1 MAERKKVFI
10 SGSVPRFSAKPKLAS
25 SFRTF
30 GLPKTSLFFALF
42 CSAMTHAQKQVPIE
56 EKDSIGNG
64 NSIVKVLGDHTGKG
78 AANNAL
84 DVLSGQAAGVNVTS
98 NGLDRMAMLNSV
110 RVRGTT
116 SIIGG
121 NDPLV
126 LIDGVTSDVLT
137 LSTIYPA
144 DIESFR
150 ILKNAAE
157 TAMYGSRGASGV
169 IEVKTKKGTGCGFQ
183 ISYEGNVGFEQMYK
197 HLNMLNAAEYVAT
210 AKALGVYCNNGG
222 YNTDTYKVITRTGLV
237 NNHYLAFS
245 GGTQQSNYRA
255 SFGMMDHNT
264 IIKNMDYGVFV
275 AKVDVTQ
282 KAFDDRLTGDFGVFG
297 SSFKNHDI
305 FDTQMLFYSAACQN
319 PTFPVG
325 TDENGNWL
333 KNEAASKINP
343 PGIVLAEKN
352 DSKDL
357 NFDAHVKLSYDFN
370 PNWRISTFGSYL
382 YGSTENAQFCPTWV
396 WAQGNVYRGE
406 FKKEEWL
413 GNVSVDFN
421 KEFGIHKISAG
432 ASSEYRKL
440 KKTAFWVYAKG
451 IPTNDFGYDNLGAT
465 AARPY
470 GGTESTYEDQSLAS
484 VMGSITYTL
493 LDRYTLS
500 VNARGDGSSMVGDSN
515 TWGFFPSV
523 SFTWDLK
530 KEGFLSDVKPL
541 SMLKLRTGLGQA
553 GNLGGISAYTTMNTV
568 RQTGIVPIK
577 SSPTVTLG
585 MVRNNNPDLKWET
598 KTTFNIGADLG
609 FFANRLMLT
618 AEYYYSKTTDML
630 YAYEVPVPPF
640 AYNTLLAN
648 IGAMSNRGFE
658 LGLSVQPVSKK
669 DMELNINMN
678 LSFQSNKLIS
688 LSGSYNGMNMSA
700 ADVTAIGSLD
710 GAGQN
715 GGDNNVVYQIVGQ
728 PLGVFYLPHCKG
740 LVKNENGSYSYD
752 IEDLDRNGKVDLSD
766 GGDRYIAGQATPK
779 VTLGSNIS
787 FRYKDFYVALQMNG
801 AFGHKIFNGTGLAYN
816 NMSCFPDY
824 NVLKGAPEKNI
835 VDQRVSDYWLEK
847 GDYLNFEHLTIG
859 YNVPLKS
866 RVIRSLRVSCNV
878 SNLGT
883 ITSYKGLTPMI
894 NSYVVNST
902 MGIDDKRNYP
912 LYRTYSLGLSVQF

>member
-1 MAERKKVFI
+1 MANGKKTT
-10 SGSVPRFSAKPKLAS
+10 L
-25 SFRTF
+25 
-30 GLPKTSLFFALF
+30 LLLLLF
-42 CSAMTHAQKQVPIE
+42 CSSLAHAQKQVPIE
-56 EKDSIGNG
+56 RKDTIANESNIIKIVGNHS
-64 NSIVKVLGDHTGKG
+64 NKG

-169 IEVKTKKGTGCGFQ
+169 IEVKTKKGTGRGFQ

-197 HLNMLNAAEYVAT
+197 HLEMLNAAEYVAT
-210 AKALGVYCNNGG
+210 AKVLGIYCNNGG
-222 YNTDTYKVITRTGLV
+222 FNTDNYKVITRTGMV

-245 GGTQQSNYRA
+245 GGTPQSNYRA
-255 SFGMMDHNT
+255 SFGVMDHNT
-264 IIKNMDYGVFV
+264 IIKKMDYNVFV

-282 KAFDDRLTGDFGVFG
+282 KAFNDRLTGDFGVFG

-305 FDTQMLFYSAACQN
+305 FDTQMLFYSVACQN
-319 PTFPVG
+319 PTFPAG
-325 TDENGNWL
+325 TDEHGNWL
-333 KNEAASKINP
+333 KNESATHVNP
-343 PGIVLAEKN
+343 PGILLEEKN
-352 DSKDL
+352 DSRDL
-357 NFDAHVKLSYDFN
+357 NFDAHIKLSYDFN
-370 PNWRISTFGSYL
+370 PNWRISTFASYL
-382 YGSTENAQFCPTWV
+382 YGSTENGMFCPTWV

-413 GNVSVDFN
+413 GNVALSFN
-421 KEFGIHKISAG
+421 KQIGIHRISAE

-440 KKTAFWVYAKG
+440 TKTAFWMYAKG
-451 IPTNDFGYDNLGAT
+451 IPTNDFGYNNLGAT
-465 AARPY
+465 AVRPY

-484 VMGSITYTL
+484 VMGSVTYSL
-493 LDRYTLS
+493 LDRYLLS
-500 VNARGDGSSMVGDSN
+500 VNARGDGSSMVGDDN

-523 SFTWDLK
+523 SFTWDMK
-530 KEGFLSDVKPL
+530 KENFLANVKPL

-568 RQTGIVPIK
+568 RQTGIVPVK

-585 MVRNNNPDLKWET
+585 MVRNNNPDLRWET
-598 KTTFNIGADLG
+598 KTTFNIGADFG
-609 FFANRLMLT
+609 FFANRIMLT
-618 AEYYYSKTTDML
+618 AEYYYSKTSDML

-648 IGAMSNRGFE
+648 IGSMSNRGLE
-658 LGLSVQPVSKK
+658 LGLSVQPISKK

-688 LSGSYNGMNMSA
+688 LSGDYKGMSMTA
-700 ADVTAIGSLD
+700 ANVTAIGSLD

-740 LVKNENGSYSYD
+740 LVKNENGSYFYD
-752 IEDLDRNGKVDLSD
+752 IEDLDHNGKVDLSD

-787 FRYKDFYVALQMNG
+787 FRYKDIYVALQMNG
-801 AFGHKIFNGTGLAYN
+801 AFGHKIFNGTGLAYTS
-816 NMSCFPDY
+816 MACFPDY
-824 NVLKGAPEKNI
+824 NVLKDAPKKNI

-847 GDYLNFEHLTIG
+847 GDYLNFEHLTLG

-866 RVIRSLRVSCNV
+866 KFVRSLRLSCNI

-883 ITSYKGLTPMI
+883 ITGYRGLTPMI

>member
-1 MAERKKVFI
+1 MSNGKKTT
-10 SGSVPRFSAKPKLAS
+10 L
-25 SFRTF
+25 
-30 GLPKTSLFFALF
+30 LLLLLF
-42 CSAMTHAQKQVPIE
+42 CSSLAHAQKQVPIE
-56 EKDSIGNG
+56 RKDTIANESNIIKIVGNHS
-64 NSIVKVLGDHTGKG
+64 NKG

-169 IEVKTKKGTGCGFQ
+169 IEVKTKKGTGRGFQ
-183 ISYEGNVGFEQMYK
+183 ISYEGNVGFERMYK
-197 HLNMLNAAEYVAT
+197 HLNMLDAEEYVAT
-210 AKALGVYCNNGG
+210 AKALGVFCNNGG
-222 YNTDTYKVITRTGLV
+222 FNTDNYKVITRTGMV

-245 GGTQQSNYRA
+245 GGTPQSNYRA
-255 SFGMMDHNT
+255 SFGVMDHNT
-264 IIKNMDYGVFV
+264 IIKKMDYNVFV

-282 KAFDDRLTGDFGVFG
+282 KAFNDRLTGDFGVFG

-319 PTFPVG
+319 PTFPAG
-325 TDENGNWL
+325 TDEHGNWL
-333 KNEAASKINP
+333 KNESATHVNP
-343 PGIVLAEKN
+343 PGIVLDEKN
-352 DSKDL
+352 DSRDL
-357 NFDAHVKLSYDFN
+357 NFDAHIKLSYDFN
-370 PNWRISTFGSYL
+370 PNWRISTFASYL
-382 YGSTENAQFCPTWV
+382 YGSTENGMFCPTWV

-413 GNVSVDFN
+413 GNVALSFN
-421 KEFGIHKISAG
+421 KQIGIHRISAE

-440 KKTAFWVYAKG
+440 TKTAFWMYAKG
-451 IPTNDFGYDNLGAT
+451 IPTNDFGYNNLGAT
-465 AARPY
+465 AVRPY

-484 VMGSITYTL
+484 VMGSVTYSL
-493 LDRYTLS
+493 LDRYLLS
-500 VNARGDGSSMVGDSN
+500 VNARGDGSSMVGDDN
-515 TWGFFPSV
+515 TWGFFPSI
-523 SFTWDLK
+523 SFTWDMK
-530 KEGFLSDVKPL
+530 KENFLANVKPL

-568 RQTGIVPIK
+568 RQTGIVPVK

-585 MVRNNNPDLKWET
+585 MVRNNNPDLRWET
-598 KTTFNIGADLG
+598 KTTFNIGADFG
-609 FFANRLMLT
+609 FFANRIMLT
-618 AEYYYSKTTDML
+618 AEYYYSKTSDML

-648 IGAMSNRGFE
+648 IGSMSNRGLE
-658 LGLSVQPVSKK
+658 LGLSVQPISKK

-688 LSGSYNGMNMSA
+688 LSGDYKGMSMTA
-700 ADVTAIGSLD
+700 ANVTAIGSLD

-740 LVKNENGSYSYD
+740 LVKNENGSYFYD
-752 IEDLDRNGKVDLSD
+752 IEDLDHNGKVDLSD

-787 FRYKDFYVALQMNG
+787 FRYKDIYVALQMNG
-801 AFGHKIFNGTGLAYN
+801 AFGHKIFNGTGLAYTS
-816 NMSCFPDY
+816 MACFPDY
-824 NVLKGAPEKNI
+824 NVLKDAPKKNI

-847 GDYLNFEHLTIG
+847 GDYLNFEHLTLG

-866 RVIRSLRVSCNV
+866 KFVRSLRVSCNI

-883 ITSYKGLTPMI
+883 ITGYRGLTPMI

>member
-1 MAERKKVFI
+1 MAKSKKDFTLLLI
-10 SGSVPRFSAKPKLAS
+10 
-25 SFRTF
+25 
-30 GLPKTSLFFALF
+30 ALF
-42 CSAMTHAQKQVPIE
+42 CSSLAHAQKQVPAE
-56 EKDSIGNG
+56 RKDSIDNGSNIIKIVGNHS
-64 NSIVKVLGDHTGKG
+64 NKG

-169 IEVKTKKGTGCGFQ
+169 IEVKTKKGTGRGFQ

-197 HLNMLNAAEYVAT
+197 HLEMLNAAEYVAT
-210 AKALGVYCNNGG
+210 AKALGIYCNNGG
-222 YNTDTYKVITRTGLV
+222 FNTDNYKVITRTGMV

-245 GGTQQSNYRA
+245 GGTPQSNYRA
-255 SFGMMDHNT
+255 SFGVMDHNT
-264 IIKNMDYGVFV
+264 IIKKMDYNVFV

-282 KAFDDRLTGDFGVFG
+282 KAFNDRLTGEFGVFG

-319 PTFPVG
+319 PTFPAG
-325 TDENGNWL
+325 TDEHGNWL
-333 KNEAASKINP
+333 KNESATHINP
-343 PGIVLAEKN
+343 PGILLEEKN

-357 NFDAHVKLSYDFN
+357 NFDTHIKLSYDFN
-370 PNWRISTFGSYL
+370 KNWRVSTFGSYL
-382 YGSTENAQFCPTWV
+382 YGSTENGQFCPTWV
-396 WAQGNVYRGE
+396 WAQGSVYRGE

-413 GNVSVDFN
+413 GNVSLDFN
-421 KEFGIHKISAG
+421 KEFGIHKVSAG
-432 ASSEYRKL
+432 VSSEYRKL
-440 KKTAFWVYAKG
+440 RKTAFWVYAKG
-451 IPTNDFGYDNLGAT
+451 IPTNDFHYDNLGAT

-484 VMGSITYTL
+484 VMGSITYNL
-493 LDRYTLS
+493 LDRYTLA
-500 VNARGDGSSMVGDSN
+500 VNARGDGSSMVGDNN

-523 SFTWDLK
+523 SFTWDMK
-530 KEGFLSDVKPL
+530 KESFLANIKPL

-553 GNLGGISAYTTMNTV
+553 GNLGGITAYTTMNTV
-568 RQTGIVPIK
+568 RQTGIVPVK

-598 KTTFNIGADLG
+598 KTTFNLGADIGL
-609 FFANRLMLT
+609 FANRLMLT

-648 IGAMSNRGFE
+648 IGSMSNRGFE
-658 LGLSVQPVSKK
+658 LGLSVQPISKK
-669 DMELNINMN
+669 DMDLNINMN

-688 LSGSYNGMNMSA
+688 LSGDYKGMSMSA
-700 ADVTAIGSLD
+700 ANITAIGSLD

-740 LVKNENGSYSYD
+740 LVKNENGSYFYD
-752 IEDLDRNGKVDLSD
+752 IEDLDHNGNVDLSD

-779 VTLGSNIS
+779 VILGSNIS
-787 FRYKDFYVALQMNG
+787 FRYKNYYISIQMNG
-801 AFGHKIFNGTGLAYN
+801 AFGHKIFNGTGLAYTS
-816 NMSCFPDY
+816 MACFPDY
-824 NVLKGAPEKNI
+824 NVFKDAPKKNI
-835 VDQRVSDYWLEK
+835 IDQRVSDYWLEK

-859 YNVPLKS
+859 YNVPLRSKL
-866 RVIRSLRVSCNV
+866 IRSLRVSCNI
-878 SNLGT
+878 SNIGT
-883 ITSYKGLTPMI
+883 ITGYKGLTPMI

>member
-1 MAERKKVFI
+1 MAKSKKEF
-10 SGSVPRFSAKPKLAS
+10 
-25 SFRTF
+25 TF
-30 GLPKTSLFFALF
+30 LTIALF
-42 CSAMTHAQKQVPIE
+42 CSSLAHAQQQTPTEQKDTIE
-56 EKDSIGNG
+56 NRNTIIKMADSHSSRGG
-64 NSIVKVLGDHTGKG
+64 V
-78 AANNAL
+78 NNAL

-144 DIESFR
+144 DIESFK

-169 IEVKTKKGTGCGFQ
+169 IEVKTKKGTGRGFQ
-183 ISYEGNVGFEQMYK
+183 ISYEGNIGFEQMYK
-197 HLNMLNAAEYVAT
+197 HLDMLNAEEYVAT
-210 AKALGVYCNNGG
+210 AKALGIYCNDGG
-222 YNTDTYKVITRTGLV
+222 FNTDNYKVITRTGMV

-245 GGTQQSNYRA
+245 GGTPQSNYRA
-255 SFGMMDHNT
+255 SFGVMDHNT
-264 IIKNMDYGVFV
+264 IIKRMGYKVFV

-282 KAFDDRLTGDFGVFG
+282 KAFNDKLTGDFGVFG
-297 SSFKNHDI
+297 SAFKNHDI

-319 PTFPVG
+319 PTFPAG
-325 TDENGNWL
+325 TDKNGNWL
-333 KNEAASKINP
+333 KNGSATRINP
-343 PGIVLAEKN
+343 PGILLDEKN

-357 NFDAHVKLSYDFN
+357 NFDAHIKLSYDFN
-370 PNWRISTFGSYL
+370 PNWRISTFASYL
-382 YGSTENAQFCPTWV
+382 YGSTENGMFCPTWV

-413 GNVSVDFN
+413 GNVALSF
-421 KEFGIHKISAG
+421 KKQFGIHKISAE
-432 ASSEYRKL
+432 ANSEYRKL
-440 KKTAFWVYAKG
+440 TKTAFWVYAKG
-451 IPTNDFGYDNLGAT
+451 IPTNDFGYNNLGAT

-484 VMGSITYTL
+484 VMGSVTYTL
-493 LDRYTLS
+493 LDRYTVS
-500 VNARGDGSSMVGDSN
+500 ANARGDGSSMVGDNN

-523 SFTWDLK
+523 SFTWDMK
-530 KEGFLSDVKPL
+530 KGTFLANIKPL

-568 RQTGIVPIK
+568 RQNGIVPIN

-598 KTTFNIGADLG
+598 KKTFNIGADIG

-618 AEYYYSKTTDML
+618 AEYYYSKTSDML

-640 AYNTLLAN
+640 AFNTLLAN
-648 IGAMSNRGFE
+648 IGSMSNRGFE
-658 LGLSVQPVSKK
+658 FGLSVQPISKK

-688 LSGSYNGMNMSA
+688 LSGDYKGMSMTA
-700 ADVTAIGSLD
+700 ANITAIGSLD

-752 IEDLDRNGKVDLSD
+752 IEDIDHNGKVDLSD

-787 FRYKDFYVALQMNG
+787 FRYKDFYIALQMNG
-801 AFGHKIFNGTGLAYN
+801 AFGHKIFNGTGLAYTS
-816 NMSCFPDY
+816 MACFPDY
-824 NVLKGAPEKNI
+824 NVLRNAPQKNI
-835 VDQRVSDYWLEK
+835 TDQRVSDYWLEK
-847 GDYLNFEHLTIG
+847 GNYLNFEHLTIG
-859 YNVPLKS
+859 YNIPLKS
-866 RVIRSLRVSCNV
+866 MVIRSLRVSCNI

-883 ITSYKGLTPMI
+883 ITGYKGLTPMI

>member
-1 MAERKKVFI
+1 MSNGKKTT
-10 SGSVPRFSAKPKLAS
+10 L
-25 SFRTF
+25 
-30 GLPKTSLFFALF
+30 LLLLLF
-42 CSAMTHAQKQVPIE
+42 CSSLAHAQKQVPIE
-56 EKDSIGNG
+56 RKDTIANESNIIKIVGNHS
-64 NSIVKVLGDHTGKG
+64 NKG

-169 IEVKTKKGTGCGFQ
+169 IEVKTKKGTGRGFQ
-183 ISYEGNVGFEQMYK
+183 ISYEGNVGFERMYK
-197 HLNMLNAAEYVAT
+197 HLNMLDAEEYVAT
-210 AKALGVYCNNGG
+210 AKALGVFCNNGG
-222 YNTDTYKVITRTGLV
+222 FNTDNYKVITRTGMV

-245 GGTQQSNYRA
+245 GGTPQSNYRA
-255 SFGMMDHNT
+255 SFGVMDHNT
-264 IIKNMDYGVFV
+264 IIKKMDYNVFV

-282 KAFDDRLTGDFGVFG
+282 KAFNDRLTGDFGVFG

-319 PTFPVG
+319 PTLPAG

-333 KNEAASKINP
+333 KNESATHVNP
-343 PGIVLAEKN
+343 PGIVLDEKN
-352 DSKDL
+352 DSRDL
-357 NFDAHVKLSYDFN
+357 NFDAHIKLSYDFN
-370 PNWRISTFGSYL
+370 PNWRISTFASYL
-382 YGSTENAQFCPTWV
+382 YGSTENGMFCPTWV

-413 GNVSVDFN
+413 GNVALSFN
-421 KEFGIHKISAG
+421 KQIGIHRISAE

-440 KKTAFWVYAKG
+440 TKTAFWMYAKG
-451 IPTNDFGYDNLGAT
+451 IPTNDFGYNNLGAT
-465 AARPY
+465 AVRPY

-484 VMGSITYTL
+484 VMGSVTYSL
-493 LDRYTLS
+493 LDRYLLS
-500 VNARGDGSSMVGDSN
+500 VNARGDGSSMVGDDN

-523 SFTWDLK
+523 SFTWDMK
-530 KEGFLSDVKPL
+530 KENFLANVKPL

-568 RQTGIVPIK
+568 RQTGIVPVK

-585 MVRNNNPDLKWET
+585 MVRNNNPDLRWET
-598 KTTFNIGADLG
+598 KTTFNIGADFG
-609 FFANRLMLT
+609 FFANRIMFT
-618 AEYYYSKTTDML
+618 AEYYYSKTSDML

-648 IGAMSNRGFE
+648 IGSMSNRGLE
-658 LGLSVQPVSKK
+658 LGLSVQPISKK

-688 LSGSYNGMNMSA
+688 LSGDYKGMSMTA
-700 ADVTAIGSLD
+700 ANVTAIGSLD

-740 LVKNENGSYSYD
+740 LVKNENGSYFYD
-752 IEDLDRNGKVDLSD
+752 IEDLDHNGKVDLSD

-787 FRYKDFYVALQMNG
+787 FRYKDIYVALQMNG
-801 AFGHKIFNGTGLAYN
+801 AFGHKIFNGTGLAYTS
-816 NMSCFPDY
+816 MACFPDY
-824 NVLKGAPEKNI
+824 NVLKDAPKKNI

-847 GDYLNFEHLTIG
+847 GDYLNFEHLTLG

-866 RVIRSLRVSCNV
+866 KFVRSLRVSCNI

-883 ITSYKGLTPMI
+883 ITGYRGLTPMI

>member
-1 MAERKKVFI
+1 MSNGKKTT
-10 SGSVPRFSAKPKLAS
+10 L
-25 SFRTF
+25 
-30 GLPKTSLFFALF
+30 LLLLLF
-42 CSAMTHAQKQVPIE
+42 CSSLAHAQKQVPIE
-56 EKDSIGNG
+56 RKDTIANESNIIKIVGNHS
-64 NSIVKVLGDHTGKG
+64 NKG

-169 IEVKTKKGTGCGFQ
+169 IEVKTKKGTGRGFQ

-197 HLNMLNAAEYVAT
+197 HLEMLNAAEYVAT
-210 AKALGVYCNNGG
+210 AKALGIYCNNGG
-222 YNTDTYKVITRTGLV
+222 FNTDNYKVITRTGMV

-245 GGTQQSNYRA
+245 GGTPQSNYRA
-255 SFGMMDHNT
+255 SFGVMDHNT
-264 IIKNMDYGVFV
+264 IIKKMDYNVFV

-282 KAFDDRLTGDFGVFG
+282 KAFNDRLTGDFGVFG

-319 PTFPVG
+319 PTLPAG

-333 KNEAASKINP
+333 KNESATHVNP
-343 PGIVLAEKN
+343 PGIVLDEKN
-352 DSKDL
+352 DSRDL
-357 NFDAHVKLSYDFN
+357 NFDAHIKLSYDFN
-370 PNWRISTFGSYL
+370 PNWRISTFASYL
-382 YGSTENAQFCPTWV
+382 YGSTENGMFCPTWV

-413 GNVSVDFN
+413 GNVALSFN
-421 KEFGIHKISAG
+421 KQIGIHRISAE

-440 KKTAFWVYAKG
+440 TKTAFWMYAKG
-451 IPTNDFGYDNLGAT
+451 IPTNDFGYNNLGAT
-465 AARPY
+465 AVRPY

-484 VMGSITYTL
+484 VMGSVTYSL
-493 LDRYTLS
+493 LDRYLLS
-500 VNARGDGSSMVGDSN
+500 VNARGDGSSMVGDDN

-523 SFTWDLK
+523 SFTWDMK
-530 KEGFLSDVKPL
+530 KENFLANVKPL

-568 RQTGIVPIK
+568 RQTGIVPVK

-585 MVRNNNPDLKWET
+585 MVRNNNPDLRWET
-598 KTTFNIGADLG
+598 KTTFNIGADFG
-609 FFANRLMLT
+609 FFANRIMLT
-618 AEYYYSKTTDML
+618 AEYYYSKTSDML

-648 IGAMSNRGFE
+648 IGSMSNRGLE
-658 LGLSVQPVSKK
+658 LGLSVQPISKK

-688 LSGSYNGMNMSA
+688 LSGDYKGMSMTA
-700 ADVTAIGSLD
+700 ANVTAIGSLD

-740 LVKNENGSYSYD
+740 LVKNENGSYFYD
-752 IEDLDRNGKVDLSD
+752 IEDLDHNGKVDLSD

-787 FRYKDFYVALQMNG
+787 FRYKDIYVALQMNG
-801 AFGHKIFNGTGLAYN
+801 AFGHKIFNGTGLAYTS
-816 NMSCFPDY
+816 MACFPDY
-824 NVLKGAPEKNI
+824 NVLKDAPKKNI

-847 GDYLNFEHLTIG
+847 GDYLNFEHLTLG

-866 RVIRSLRVSCNV
+866 KFVRSLRVSCNI

-883 ITSYKGLTPMI
+883 ITGYRGLTPMI